1 VTLGPNCLAA
11 DSTSSGSG
19 TPVAAGDN
27 VGMIREARSL
37 TRSVTIRM
45 VERTPSHTKLMAKAI
60 LGKCQLSYDET
71 FHLVF
76 TPEESR
82 KNVLNGRFGNGLFGF
97 VM

>member
-1 VTLGPNCLAA
+1 
-11 DSTSSGSG
+11 
-19 TPVAAGDN
+19 
-27 VGMIREARSL
+27 
-37 TRSVTIRM
+37 M

-60 LGKCQLSYDET
+60 LGKWQLSYDET